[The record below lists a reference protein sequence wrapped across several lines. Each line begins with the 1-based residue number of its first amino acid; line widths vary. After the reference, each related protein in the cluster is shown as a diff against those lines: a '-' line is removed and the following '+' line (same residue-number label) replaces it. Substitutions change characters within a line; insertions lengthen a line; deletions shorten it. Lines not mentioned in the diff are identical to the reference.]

1 MLFSAGIMER
11 GNEYASLGIYP
22 DLASMRIVQ
31 VSSYYRKPKQ
41 ALKVVSKDVNLKFEE
56 SLSSSF
62 VRPFKVVRRWSSNL
76 DLALN
81 AKSAISSQT

>member
-11 GNEYASLGIYP
+11 GNEYASSGIYP
-22 DLASMRIVQ
+22 DLASMGIVE

-41 ALKVVSKDVNLKFEE
+41 AWKVVSKDVDLKFQE
-56 SLSSSF
+56 SLSNSF
-62 VRPFKVVRRWSSNL
+62 VRPFEVVRRWPSDL